1 MGLSYQPDDNR
12 CIALCRHRDRLVS
25 LFKKIKREWCNDG
38 RLCLTFVAQKK
49 YMQCSCCDLTH
60 YVDGSENEANVNF
73 FWAFS
78 KTLADGLTGFCY

>member
-1 MGLSYQPDDNR
+1 MGLSYQPDDHR
-12 CIALCRHRDRLVS
+12 CIARRRDRLVS

-60 YVDGSENEANVNF
+60 YVDGSKNEANVKFFLGFLKNF
-73 FWAFS
+73 
-78 KTLADGLTGFCY
+78 G